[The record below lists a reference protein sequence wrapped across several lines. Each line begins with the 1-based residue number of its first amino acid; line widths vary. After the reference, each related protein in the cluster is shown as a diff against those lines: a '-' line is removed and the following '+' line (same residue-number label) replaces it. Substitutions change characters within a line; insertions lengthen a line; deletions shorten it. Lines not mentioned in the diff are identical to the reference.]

1 MLERMFDLT
10 DKIALVTGGNG
21 GIGLGMARGL
31 GQAGATILVVG
42 RNAEKSAAALREL
55 QAGGIRA
62 ESLPTDV
69 TDETAVAR
77 LFARV
82 QDRYGR
88 LDILVNNAG
97 IFRLSDVTTTE
108 EAEWDDILDTNLKGA
123 FFCARFAAVEM
134 LKLRKGKI
142 INVSSQAGSVG
153 WPRGSVYC
161 ASKAGLEGLT
171 RALAVDL
178 APRKINVN
186 CIGPANIETPINRDL
201 LREPDYHRWLLDHT
215 PYGRLGTPADVAAA
229 AVYLAS
235 EDSDY
240 VNGITLYVDG
250 GWLAR

>member
-1 MLERMFDLT
+1 MKLDG
-10 DKIALVTGGNG
+10 KVALVTGGG
-21 GIGLGMARGL
+21 SGIGEAIARAFAREGARVAV
-31 GQAGATILVVG
+31 AGRRPGPIGAVTEAIA
-42 RNAEKSAAALREL
+42 R
-55 QAGGIRA
+55 AGGEA
-62 ESLPTDV
+62 L
-69 TDETAVAR
+69 AVAGDIR
-77 LFARV
+77 RV
-82 QDRYGR
+82 ADAAGLVRAAVDRFGR

-201 LREPDYHRWLLDHT
+201 LREPEYHRWLLDHT

>member
-1 MLERMFDLT
+1 MKLGG
-10 DKIALVTGGNG
+10 KVALVTGGG
-21 GIGLGMARGL
+21 SGIGEAIAMAFAHEGARVAV
-31 GQAGATILVVG
+31 AG
-42 RNAEKSAAALREL
+42 RRPEP
-55 QAGGIRA
+55 IRA
-62 ESLPTDV
+62 
-69 TDETAVAR
+69 VAEAI
-77 LFARV
+77 ARV
-82 QDRYGR
+82 GGEALGVAGDVRRVPDAEVLVRATVDRFGR

-97 IFRLSDVTTTE
+97 IFRLSDVMTTT

-123 FFCARFAAVEM
+123 FFCARFAAAEM
-134 LKLRKGKI
+134 LKRGKGKI

-201 LREPDYHRWLLDHT
+201 LLEPEYHRWLLDNT
-215 PYGRLGTPADVAAA
+215 PYGRLGTPGDVAAA

-235 EDSDY
+235 DEADY
-240 VNGITLYVDG
+240 VNGISLYVDG

>member
-1 MLERMFDLT
+1 MKLGG
-10 DKIALVTGGNG
+10 KVALVTGGG
-21 GIGLGMARGL
+21 SGIGEAIAMAFAREGARVAV
-31 GQAGATILVVG
+31 AGRRPEPIRAVTGAIA
-42 RNAEKSAAALREL
+42 R
-55 QAGGIRA
+55 AGGEA
-62 ESLPTDV
+62 L
-69 TDETAVAR
+69 AVAGDVR
-77 LFARV
+77 RV
-82 QDRYGR
+82 PDAEALVRATVDRFGR
-88 LDILVNNAG
+88 VDVLVNNAG
-97 IFRLSDVTTTE
+97 IFRRSDVTTTT

-123 FFCARFAAVEM
+123 FFCARFAAAEM
-134 LKLRKGKI
+134 LKRGKGKI

-153 WPRGSVYC
+153 WPRGAVYC

-201 LREPDYHRWLLDHT
+201 LNEPRYRQWLLDNT
-215 PYGRLGTPADVAAA
+215 PYGRLGTPTDVAAA

-235 EDSDY
+235 DEADY